1 MASERDGWSGS
12 ALRHSSMSCCHAR
25 LSRKL
30 TTGVCQR
37 ADDRVF
43 FVLQHLSPTC
53 GVTYNK
59 AHTPGI
65 PGLRKPSRANF
76 VLRDLSPS
84 LRRIT
89 KNRLSEEA
97 NAPRC
102 SAVQSGLSGLSQRA
116 KHGILYVVQLVGG
129 LGVHSWSPEEACA
142 GQGVRPPNA
151 PNRPPDGVLAN
162 ALQARLCRG
171 LLQAHDGADGDTIP
185 RRGSFSGRSS
195 ACAAPP

>member
-1 MASERDGWSGS
+1 MRRD
-12 ALRHSSMSCCHAR
+12 
-25 LSRKL
+25 
-30 TTGVCQR
+30 
-37 ADDRVF
+37 
-43 FVLQHLSPTC
+43 LQQS
-53 GVTYNK
+53 
-59 AHTPGI
+59 AHTG

-116 KHGILYVVQLVGG
+116 KHGILYVQLVGG

-151 PNRPPDGVLAN
+151 PNRPPDGVLAP
-162 ALQARLCRG
+162 LPSCCICLM
-171 LLQAHDGADGDTIP
+171 
-185 RRGSFSGRSS
+185 
-195 ACAAPP
+195 